1 MHSFT
6 SLPGNRSYSPQFPF
20 PTLKCDTPT
29 RTFSEDHPTSSTQ
42 FSKHSIQEDYFDLM
56 VEHFKPGDH
65 KGEDLVLHI
74 STRLPEEW

>member
-20 PTLKCDTPT
+20 STLKCDTPT

-42 FSKHSIQEDYFDLM
+42 FSKRSIQEDYLDPK
-56 VEHFKPGDH
+56 VEQLKPGDH
-65 KGEDLVLHI
+65 QGEDLVLHI
-74 STRLPEEW
+74 LTRLPEEW